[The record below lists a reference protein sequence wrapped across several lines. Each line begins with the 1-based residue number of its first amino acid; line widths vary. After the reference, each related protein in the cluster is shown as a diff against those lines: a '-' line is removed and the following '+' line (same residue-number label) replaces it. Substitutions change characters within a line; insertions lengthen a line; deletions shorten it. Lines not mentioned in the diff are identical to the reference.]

1 MFCGFYNLICNIG
14 RFFKNYGLNFR
25 PSHKILSPQLDH
37 DHCPKLMNQLISH
50 LLWPHYLILL
60 ALYPETL
67 QKQLNTPHSFCLE
80 WGIIINAKKTKF
92 LKFFAGRE
100 DHQLTEIFYNRKI
113 REVESY
119 CHLGVKIHNSGTNS
133 LAPTEYKKKAIP
145 LCDEKHS

>member
-1 MFCGFYNLICNIG
+1 
-14 RFFKNYGLNFR
+14 
-25 PSHKILSPQLDH
+25 
-37 DHCPKLMNQLISH
+37 MNQLISH
-50 LLWPHYLILL
+50 LLWANYLILL

-119 CHLGVKIHNSGTNS
+119 CHLGVEIHNSGTNS

-145 LCDEKHS
+145 LCDIGALCAMKNTVNITFNPITHHPIQLPYKTNRSI